1 VKIAFKDFIQ
11 GCIFGLVFFIVYYML
26 FHISAI
32 YNDIQQEYKQAGN
45 VNIET
50 AQAKNTVPIQVT
62 DESEESIDESVYLS
76 EFIKYRNYKVDDKL
90 VELIINA
97 TIQYGKEYDVPYK
110 LLIFVMD
117 VESDFRPDVVSKAGA
132 IGLMQIMPKVWLDKD
147 NKNKLQNIGIT
158 KTKQL
163 YDPELNIKAG
173 SYILSLYIKQC
184 NNDYS
189 CALKKYFGG
198 SYKSY
203 YNKVVYSAGEYFF
216 FKNKKM

>member
-1 VKIAFKDFIQ
+1 MKIAFKDFIQ
-11 GCIFGLVFFIVYYML
+11 ACIFGLVFFIVYYML
-26 FHISAI
+26 FHISGI
-32 YNDIQQEYKQAGN
+32 YNNIQQEYKQMEN
-45 VNIET
+45 VNIEKK
-50 AQAKNTVPIQVT
+50 QANNKEPIQAT
-62 DESEESIDESVYLS
+62 DEVEETIDESVYLS
-76 EFIKYRNYKVDDKL
+76 EFIKYRNYKIYDKL
-90 VELIINA
+90 VDLIIES
-97 TIQYGKEYDVPYK
+97 TLKYGDEYNVPYK

-158 KTKQL
+158 KAKQL

-198 SYKSY
+198 NYKSY